1 MPNARQLMQFLRTQD
16 RPLVS
21 LAKTLRA
28 QMRTPGCYLH
38 ARAQVEGLRNIRV
51 AGELKI
57 GIRAPGFQ
65 SAADRTILLVQGKLL
80 VQGSVSI
87 GRGSRVQIGEQ
98 AVCQLFDCNLNGAS
112 DIVIRHGLTV
122 GAGSTI
128 AWGCQI
134 LDDDW
139 HTLDYPG
146 RRARA
151 PQIVI
156 GEQVWIGSRAL
167 ILKGTRIGAGS
178 VVASGAVV
186 SGVFPERVLIAGNP
200 ARVLRENVTWS

>member
-1 MPNARQLMQFLRTQD
+1 MPNAHQLIQFLRTQD

-38 ARAQVEGLRNIRV
+38 ARAHVEGLQNIRV

-65 SAADRTILLVQGKLL
+65 FANDRTLLRVHGKLI
-80 VQGSVSI
+80 VAGSVSI
-87 GRGSRVQIGEQ
+87 GRGSRVEIGEE
-98 AVCQLFDCNLNGAS
+98 AVCQLTDCNLNGAL
-112 DIVIRHGLTV
+112 DVIIRHGLTV

-128 AWGCQI
+128 SWGCQI

-151 PQIVI
+151 PHIVI
-156 GEQVWIGSRAL
+156 GEHVWIGSRAL
-167 ILKGTRIGAGS
+167 IHKGTQIGAGS
-178 VVASGAVV
+178 VVAAGAVV

-200 ARVLRENVTWS
+200 ARILRENVSWS